1 MVSTSGHC
9 SRCLRRLTSSRKPS
23 LVTRCPLPH
32 RLVRRGSTG
41 KPNSGLPKLLLGQPS
56 RLLEKRG
63 VIVRCGAAVT
73 CLPPTCAL
81 GPSSPHRPG
90 WELYWGH
97 NSRGSW
103 GMRGLP
109 QPVPGP
115 LTSFASQEQVF
126 MPEHAHTCAHMHV
139 GTYTQVH
146 GYRCAHN
153 YVHTCMTHLY
163 THTHTCAY
171 PFAHVPQT

>member
-1 MVSTSGHC
+1 MGKWKKTVKMACGSTSGHC
-9 SRCLRRLTSSRKPS
+9 SRCLRRLTSSRKPL

-63 VIVRCGAAVT
+63 VIVRCGVEVT

-97 NSRGSW
+97 NDFVVAG
-103 GMRGLP
+103 GCG
-109 QPVPGP
+109 
-115 LTSFASQEQVF
+115 ASLS
-126 MPEHAHTCAHMHV
+126 PYL
-139 GTYTQVH
+139 G
-146 GYRCAHN
+146 R
-153 YVHTCMTHLY
+153 
-163 THTHTCAY
+163 
-171 PFAHVPQT
+171 